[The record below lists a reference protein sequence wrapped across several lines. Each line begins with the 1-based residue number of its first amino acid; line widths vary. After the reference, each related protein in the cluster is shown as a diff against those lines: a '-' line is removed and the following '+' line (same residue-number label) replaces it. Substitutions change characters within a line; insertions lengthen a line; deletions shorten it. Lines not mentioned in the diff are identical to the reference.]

1 MHYLRPIILA
11 TLVGIITAASAE
23 EASSESDVVENNSD
37 KVIHYVELEP
47 TFVTNYGVS
56 DTGRLKYVK
65 ADITV
70 MVHSKDAEAA
80 TRYHLPALRN
90 TLVML
95 LSRQDD
101 STVST
106 ATGREVIKAE
116 AVAELRE
123 VMKSEA
129 GEAYIQDLMFTNF
142 LVQR

>member
-1 MHYLRPIILA
+1 MHYLRPIVLA
-11 TLVGIITAASAE
+11 TLVGFITAASAE
-23 EASSESDVVENNSD
+23 EAASADAGESDSD
-37 KVIHYVELEP
+37 QVIHYVELEP

-56 DTGRLKYVK
+56 EKGRLKYVK

-70 MVHSKDAEAA
+70 MVHSEDAEAA

-101 STVST
+101 ATVST
-106 ATGREVIKAE
+106 ASGREIIKAE
-116 AVAELRE
+116 AMAELRE
-123 VMKSEA
+123 VMKSEV